1 MTFRPTQ
8 SRRRNMKVHLKIVF
22 GVTEKEK
29 LYAKFSS
36 VNIWL
41 DKCIFLVT
49 VVNHNIFTWT
59 PTNVVS
65 DALSR
70 KEKVKSRR
78 VRGMILV
85 LLVGSVMDE
94 AHASRYLVK
103 AAMSKT
109 LACCSSLR
117 YLRENEIESPWILSL
132 NFQDNS
138 KEWNSCDDKLRLRW
152 MIYLV
157 VLADAIESVRD
168 AIGFKYCLASSNG
181 WCAPFEAL
189 YRRKC
194 RSPVLWAKIR
204 ESSLTGLE
212 LVQETT
218 NKVVLIKEKLK
229 AARDRQESYAD
240 NRRKQ
245 LEFEMGD

>member
-1 MTFRPTQ
+1 QQMERKGDE
-8 SRRRNMKVHLKIVF
+8 S
-22 GVTEKEK
+22 
-29 LYAKFSS
+29 LYIM
-36 VNIWL
+36 NQIW
-41 DKCIFLVT
+41 
-49 VVNHNIFTWT
+49 
-59 PTNVVS
+59 
-65 DALSR
+65 
-70 KEKVKSRR
+70 
-78 VRGMILV
+78 V
-85 LLVGSVMDE
+85 LMVGSVLDE

-103 AAMSKT
+103 AAMLKT

-157 VLADAIESVRD
+157 VLADAVESVRD
-168 AIGFKYCLASSNG
+168 AIGFNYQLSIRG
-181 WCAPFEAL
+181 APFEAL

-229 AARDRQESYAD
+229 AARDHQESYAD

-245 LEFEMGD
+245 LEFEVGD